1 MTIWI
6 FRTFFLLAAAGIGY
20 RVAHLTQPMDSA
32 IAGYRDFWG
41 IIIAIVLAILIIGV
55 ENIFSRRPARA
66 IGAVLFGLL
75 AGFIIA
81 QLLFQVV
88 SLAVGEHTPT
98 DLGFDLTTD
107 FEQSL
112 KLVLVAA
119 FTYIGVAVLYKTRD
133 QFRFILPYV
142 EFRREHRGLLPTLL
156 DTSAI
161 IDGRIGAVCDTSI
174 IEGPLLVPKFV
185 LQELHDLSDSADAV
199 RRRRGRRGLD
209 MLHRL
214 QRSESID
221 VQLHDGRP
229 AAGSSVDAK
238 LVSLAAGIEARIIT
252 CDYNLAKIA
261 ELQGVQI
268 VNVNELANSLR
279 SIALAGEEI
288 QVKLIRPGDEPGQGV
303 GFMPDGT
310 MVVVEQGREQIG
322 SNVGITVTNVL
333 QTSAGRMIF
342 GRLKPKD
349 GDNRG
354 NHRRG

>member
-1 MTIWI
+1 MTIWV
-6 FRTFFLLAAAGIGY
+6 FRMVFLLAAAGIGY
-20 RVAHLTQPMDSA
+20 RVAHLTERLDGSGVA
-32 IAGYRDFWG
+32 YRDFWG
-41 IIIAIVLAILIIGV
+41 IIVAIVLAVLMIGI

-66 IGAVLFGLL
+66 IGAVLFGLI

-81 QLLFQVV
+81 HLLFQVV
-88 SLAVGEHTPT
+88 SLAVGERTYD
-98 DLGFDLTTD
+98 DLGFDLATD
-107 FEQSL
+107 FEQSV
-112 KLVLVAA
+112 KLMLVAA
-119 FTYIGVAVLYKTRD
+119 FTYIGIAVLYKTRD

-142 EFRREHRGLLPTLL
+142 EFRREQKGLLPTLL

-161 IDGRIGAVCDTSI
+161 IDGRIGEICQTGI
-174 IEGPLLVPKFV
+174 LEGPLLVPKFV

-214 QRSESID
+214 QRNESID
-221 VQLHDGRP
+221 VQLHEGRP

-252 CDYNLAKIA
+252 CDYNLGKIA

-268 VNVNELANSLR
+268 ININELANSLR
-279 SIALAGEEI
+279 PIAIAGEEI

-310 MVVVEQGREQIG
+310 MVVVEQGRERIG
-322 SNVGITVTNVL
+322 ANVGVSVTNVL

-342 GRLKPKD
+342 GRLKPK
-349 GDNRG
+349 GDDNSG
-354 NHRRG
+354 NGRKS